1 LIFPKIKA
9 FFSFLRQEGRSAL
22 MIVVN
27 YCGEVVFAF
36 EYIYIFQDKGR

>member
-1 LIFPKIKA
+1 
-9 FFSFLRQEGRSAL
+9 

-36 EYIYIFQDKGR
+36 EYIYIYFRIKEGRIFPSVEYDLFL